1 MLSPYNGI
9 LTKTFYTEMKIYI
22 DKTLSGQD
30 YKLLDFTGGGIG
42 KPPSTPR

>member
-1 MLSPYNGI
+1 MLLS
-9 LTKTFYTEMKIYI
+9 KKVIYI
-22 DKTLSGQD
+22 LNEIQHWIDYTLGQD